1 MPDIT
6 AIAAAI
12 NGLKTATDIV
22 RYLRDTETAFKTADL
37 KLRIA
42 ELTDALATAK
52 LSLADVQDVLL
63 AKDAEIKHLKESL
76 KQKAEVIRHR
86 DAYYEKNEK
95 GQPVGDPYCSYCFE
109 NKNWSILTR
118 TQKIE
123 AKVFV
128 RVAAT
133 CFTGSVA
140 RSRTPEA
147 L

>member
-1 MPDIT
+1 VVPDIT

-63 AKDAEIKHLKESL
+63 AKDAEIKRLKESL
-76 KQKAEVIRHR
+76 KRKAEVIRHR

-109 NKNWSILTR
+109 NKNKLVHINQNPKNRGQSICPSCGNVFHWQR
-118 TQKIE
+118 RQKPD
-123 AKVFV
+123 A
-128 RVAAT
+128 
-133 CFTGSVA
+133 
-140 RSRTPEA
+140 
-147 L
+147 